1 MKSNTTGITM
11 KNGTVKSGEFTYC
24 RTPRV
29 LKAYDSEYAIP
40 VRTVE
45 FEEKLKQ
52 AVNTISGTAAA
63 STSDAVLAIREGIA
77 LFIGEDEVERIFP
90 KDKLMELDVDEVLSF
105 WQALNFEFN
114 AAQNEL
120 LAKYRPAPNI
130 RK

>member
-1 MKSNTTGITM
+1 MKSNIQM
-11 KNGTVKSGEFTYC
+11 KNGTVKSGEFTYS

-29 LKAYDSEYAIP
+29 LKAYGSEYTIP

-45 FEEKLKQ
+45 FDEKLTQ
-52 AVNTISGTAAA
+52 AAKTISETAT
-63 STSDAVLAIREGIA
+63 TSETVSAIREGIS

-105 WQALNFEFN
+105 WQALNYELRE
-114 AAQNEL
+114 AQNDL
-120 LAKYRPAPNI
+120 LSKYRPAPNI

>member
-29 LKAYDSEYAIP
+29 LKAYDREFIIP

-45 FEEKLKQ
+45 FDEKLTQ
-52 AVNTISGTAAA
+52 AAKTISETAT
-63 STSDAVLAIREGIA
+63 TSETVSAIREGIS
-77 LFIGEDEVERIFP
+77 LFIGADEVERIFP
-90 KDKLMELDVDEVLSF
+90 KEKLMETDVDEILSF
-105 WQALNFEFN
+105 WQALNYELRE
-114 AAQNEL
+114 AQNEL
-120 LAKYRPAPNI
+120 LAKYRPAPSI